1 MKIDMNTYE
10 TMKNKHQNEVNA
22 FPMVFAFSV
31 EQFKE
36 AMAQLGLKPD
46 ETDKIYKLSGTGGL
60 YLRSDG
66 PKLLEMFERHAKEL
80 SDAIDSDPTGDGFV
94 YEMFYYE
101 LSNHE
106 YTYTVDVTDAVEALG
121 FSMDEVNGNEK
132 LLYALNKAAKDQRR
146 KNGFSY

>member
-1 MKIDMNTYE
+1 MNTYE
-10 TMKNKHQNEVNA
+10 TMKIRHQNEVNA
-22 FPMVFAFSV
+22 FPMVFAFSN

-46 ETDKIYKLSGTGGL
+46 QTDKIYKFGDTGGI

-66 PKLLEMFERHAKEL
+66 PKLFELLYRHEKEL
-80 SDAIDSDPTGDGFV
+80 SDAIDSDPTGDRFV
-94 YEMFYYE
+94 YDMFYYE
-101 LSNHE
+101 LANHE
-106 YTYTVDVTDAVEALG
+106 YTYTADVTDTVEALG

-132 LLYALNKAAKDQRR
+132 LRYALNKAAKDQRK